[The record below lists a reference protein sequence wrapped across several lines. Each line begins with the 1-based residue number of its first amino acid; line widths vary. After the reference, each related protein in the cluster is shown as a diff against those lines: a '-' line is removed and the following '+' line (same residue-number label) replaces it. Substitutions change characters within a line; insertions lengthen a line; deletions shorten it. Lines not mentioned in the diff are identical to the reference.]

1 MKNKKKTKRWLLP
14 LMVTVVLAAAV
25 LILLFLRSTSNKK
38 IRNVILISI
47 DTCRADHLSCYG
59 YQQPTTP
66 NIDQL
71 AKQGYVFTNVIT
83 PIPLTL
89 PAHFSMLTGTIPPY
103 HGRHDNKDKI
113 TTPFE
118 PILADILQQK
128 GFVTGAF
135 ISSSI
140 LNSQFG
146 LNQGFYYYED
156 SFEKPDD
163 SERKAEEITRHAI
176 SWLEKN
182 KNSRFFLFL
191 HYYDPHDVYEP
202 PEPFATQY
210 KDNLYAGEIA
220 YTDYYIGKVIDKLKQ
235 MDLYDSSLII
245 VTGDHGE
252 MLGEHG
258 EETHMFF
265 IYQSALHV
273 PLIIKFPGAAKG
285 DRIDDLVG
293 LIDIVPT
300 VCEKLDIEIPSE
312 IQGQSLC
319 TYFGKKS
326 ITSKDRH
333 IYCESL
339 YPTMYQAN
347 SLLGIVTNRWKYIQT
362 TRPELYDLIADP
374 NEQNNMVAQ
383 ESQRARILQDRLA
396 QILEKTV
403 RKEKM
408 DRVETLDEQTLK
420 HLRSLGYVAG
430 STITVDFSFDQS
442 KEDPKDLIDFHTAY
456 RKVTPLVKEDKH
468 DQVIALCEELIILRP
483 DFYELYDLMSDTLLM
498 QKDYSRAIP
507 YAQKA
512 IQLKPG
518 RYKIHYNLG
527 EAFSQTGQEEA
538 AAEQFNQFLT
548 LAPKNQ
554 EDMIPQIANVHG
566 RLGMLRARQGKFDLA
581 ITHFRETLRLRPNQ
595 TYMLNILAWTL
606 ATCPQE
612 DLREPA
618 EAVKLA
624 RKCCEITQFKQ
635 PAYINTLAVS
645 YAAYG
650 NFAEAVKTAR
660 RALEIARIV
669 KQQSLIDKSQMYLEM
684 FESGKAYYQ
693 QPKSDETPAQ

>member
-1 MKNKKKTKRWLLP
+1 MKKKKTKKKWLLP
-14 LMVTVVLAAAV
+14 LIVTTVLVGAALV
-25 LILLFLRSTSNKK
+25 FLLLRGQSDKK
-38 IRNVILISI
+38 IHNVILISI

-59 YQQPTTP
+59 YQQQTTP
-66 NIDQL
+66 NIDKL
-71 AKQGYVFTNVIT
+71 AKQSYVFTNTIT

-89 PAHFSMLTGTIPPY
+89 PAHCSMLTGTIPPY

-118 PILADILQQK
+118 TTLADVLQRK

-146 LNQGFYYYED
+146 LNQGFNYYED
-156 SFEKPDD
+156 RFEKPDD
-163 SERKAEEITRHAI
+163 SERKAEETTRHAI

-182 KNSRFFLFL
+182 KNNRFFLFL

-235 MDLYDSSLII
+235 MDLYNSSLII
-245 VTGDHGE
+245 ITGDHGE
-252 MLGEHG
+252 MLGEHD

-273 PLIIKFPGAAKG
+273 PLVIKLPGATKG
-285 DRIDDLVG
+285 GRIDDLVG

-300 VCEKLDIEIPSE
+300 VCEKLDIKIPSE

-319 TYFGKKS
+319 PYLSNES
-326 ITSKDRH
+326 IASRDRH

-362 TRPELYDLIADP
+362 TRPELYDLLADP
-374 NEQNNMVAQ
+374 NEQNNIVAR

-396 QILEKTV
+396 QILEQTV
-403 RKEKM
+403 RKEQINQA
-408 DRVETLDEQTLK
+408 ETLDEQTLK

-430 STITVDFSFDQS
+430 STVTADFSFDQS
-442 KEDPKDLIDFHTAY
+442 KEDPKDLIDFHNAY
-456 RKVTPLVKEDKH
+456 RKVTPLVKEDKY
-468 DQVIALCEELIILRP
+468 DQVIALCEKLIVLRP
-483 DFYELYDLMSDTLLM
+483 DFYELYDLMSDTFLK
-498 QKDYSRAIP
+498 QKDYRRAIP

-527 EAFSQTGQEEA
+527 EAFSQTGQDEA

-548 LAPKNQ
+548 LVPKNQ
-554 EDMIPQIANVHG
+554 DMIPQIANVQG

-581 ITHFRETLRLRPNQ
+581 IAHFRETLRLRPNQ
-595 TYMLNILAWTL
+595 PYMLNILAWTL
-606 ATCPQE
+606 ATCPQA

-618 EAVKLA
+618 EAIKLS

-635 PAYINTLAVS
+635 PAYIDTLAIS
-645 YAAYG
+645 YAAAG
-650 NFAEAVKTAR
+650 DFNNAVQTAR
-660 RALEIARIV
+660 RALEIARLV
-669 KQQSLIDKSQMYLEM
+669 KKQSLIDKSQMYLKM

-693 QPKSDETPAQ
+693 QPKSDGTPAK

>member
-14 LMVTVVLAAAV
+14 LTGAVVLAAAA
-25 LILLFLRSTSNKK
+25 LLFLLLRGQSDKK

-47 DTCRADHLSCYG
+47 DTCRADYLSCYG
-59 YQQPTTP
+59 YQRQTTP
-66 NIDQL
+66 NIDRL
-71 AKQGYVFTNVIT
+71 AEQSYVFTNTIT

-113 TTPFE
+113 TTPSQT
-118 PILADILQQK
+118 ILADLLQQK

-135 ISSSI
+135 ISSTI

-146 LNQGFYYYED
+146 LNQGFNYYED
-156 SFEKPDD
+156 YFEKPDD

-176 SWLEKN
+176 SWMEKN

-220 YTDYYIGKVIDKLKQ
+220 YTDYHIGKVIDKLKE
-235 MDLYDSSLII
+235 MNLYDSSLII

-273 PLIIKFPGAAKG
+273 PLIIKFPGAPRG

-319 TYFGKKS
+319 SYFGKKS
-326 ITSKDRH
+326 IASRDRH

-347 SLLGIVTNRWKYIQT
+347 SLLGVVTNRWKYIQT
-362 TRPELYDLIADP
+362 TRPELYDLLADP
-374 NEQNNMVAQ
+374 NEQNNMVAR

-396 QILEKTV
+396 QILEQTV
-403 RKEKM
+403 RKEQI

-430 STITVDFSFDQS
+430 STVTADFSFDQT
-442 KEDPKDLIDFHTAY
+442 KEDPKDLIGFHTEY

-468 DQVIALCEELIILRP
+468 DQVIALCEKLIKLRP
-483 DFYELYDLMSDTLLM
+483 DFYELYDLMSDTLLK
-498 QKDYSRAIP
+498 QQDYSRAIP
-507 YAQKA
+507 YARKA

-527 EAFSQTGQEEA
+527 EAFVQTGQEEA
-538 AAEQFNQFLT
+538 AAEQFNQFLK
-548 LAPKNQ
+548 LAPKSQ
-554 EDMIPQIANVHG
+554 DMIPQIANVHS
-566 RLGMLRARQGKFDLA
+566 RLGYLRARQEKFDLA
-581 ITHFRETLRLRPNQ
+581 ITHFRETLRLRPN
-595 TYMLNILAWTL
+595 LSKLHILAWTL

-624 RKCCEITQFKQ
+624 LKCCEITQFKE

-645 YAAYG
+645 YAAAG
-650 NFAEAVKTAR
+650 DFPEAVKTAR
-660 RALEIARIV
+660 RALDIARLV
-669 KQQSLIDKSQMYLEM
+669 KQQGLIDKSQMYLKM

-693 QPKSDETPAQ
+693 QPKSDETLAQ